1 MLYSAG
7 MHMLSCV
14 VPAYN
19 EADSLPHLWARLE
32 PVLNSFSDWELLIV
46 SDGSTDQT
54 SAIVREWHKRDPR
67 IRLIELRRNQG
78 KSAALMAGFAAVKG
92 DRVVMLDADLQ
103 DQPEEIP
110 RLIETIDHQDVDM
123 VTGWKKDRRDPWL
136 KLISSKI
143 FNGFANRALG
153 TNFHDLNSGLKAY
166 RREVVADL
174 DLYGDLYRFIP
185 LLAVANGWRVVEV
198 PVKHQAREHG
208 VSKYGLRLN
217 GVFDLISLLMVT
229 RYRWK
234 PLHFFGRWG
243 TFFLAIGFIILVYLT
258 IEHFRGQA
266 IGDRPLLVFGLLFIL
281 SGLQLLFTGLL
292 GDLIVQRRK

>member
-1 MLYSAG
+1 MKK
-7 MHMLSCV
+7 LSCV

-19 EADSLPHLWARLE
+19 EAESLPHLWERLG
-32 PVLNSFSDWELLIV
+32 PVLNQYPDWELVVV

-54 SAIVREWHKRDPR
+54 KQIVQEWQRRDPR

-78 KSAALMAGFAAVKG
+78 KSAALMAAFSAVTG

-110 RLIETIDHQDVDM
+110 RLLQTIEDQDVDM
-123 VTGWKKDRRDPWL
+123 VTGWKQDRRDPWI
-136 KLISSKI
+136 KLISSKV
-143 FNGFANRALG
+143 FNSIANRALG

-166 RREVVADL
+166 RREVVDQL
-174 DLYGDLYRFIP
+174 DLYGDLHRFIP
-185 LLAVANGWRVVEV
+185 LLAVAQGWRVMEV
-198 PVKHQAREHG
+198 PVKHQARRHG

-217 GVFDLISLLMVT
+217 GIFDLVSVLMVT

-234 PLHFFGRWG
+234 PLHLFGRWG
-243 TFFLAIGFIILVYLT
+243 LILFGVGLVIFVYLT
-258 IEHFRGQA
+258 IEHFRGHA
-266 IGDRPLLVFGLLFIL
+266 ISDRPLLIFGLLLIL